1 VEHGAEAAVDELVRG
16 EQFAAEVLREQQE
29 ADDDASDQVSEDDLE
44 EAEVVV
50 VGEAGDADDGER
62 AGLGGD
68 DGERDRPPG
77 NVAVG
82 EEVVAQRAMALA
94 EA

>member
-44 EAEVVV
+44 EAEIVV